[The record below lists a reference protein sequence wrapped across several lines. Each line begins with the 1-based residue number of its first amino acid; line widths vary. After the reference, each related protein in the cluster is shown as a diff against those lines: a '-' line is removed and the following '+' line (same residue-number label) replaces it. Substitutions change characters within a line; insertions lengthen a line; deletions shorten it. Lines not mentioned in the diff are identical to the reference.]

1 MLTSTEKLDNLILN
15 FIKSTSGVEGAALIS
30 PDGLPL
36 ATNLP
41 ESMDEERVAAI
52 SAAMLSLAERIS
64 NELERGNVERVFVEG
79 DLGYGILTNC
89 GEDAVLLVLAGKA
102 AKQGMLLLA
111 IKKTIAGLK
120 LVLNGA
126 AEASQNSESQSLRS
140 IMRL

>member
-120 LVLNGA
+120 LILNGA
-126 AEASQNSESQSLRS
+126 EEESQNSESQSLRS

>member
-1 MLTSTEKLDNLILN
+1 MLTSTEKLDNLLLN

-41 ESMDEERVAAI
+41 QSMDEERVAAI

-64 NELERGNVERVFVEG
+64 NELERGDVERVFVEG

-89 GEDAVLLVLAGKA
+89 GEDAVLLVLASKA

-111 IKKTIAGLK
+111 IKKTIAALK
-120 LVLNGA
+120 QVLEGA
-126 AEASQNSESQSLRS
+126 AEESQNADNQNLRS

>member
-1 MLTSTEKLDNLILN
+1 MLTSTEKLDNLLLN

-64 NELERGNVERVFVEG
+64 NELERGDVERVFVEG

-89 GEDAVLLVLAGKA
+89 GEDAVLLVLATKA
-102 AKQGMLLLA
+102 AKMGMLLLA

-120 LVLNGA
+120 EVLNGSGND
-126 AEASQNSESQSLRS
+126 SQNEENQSLRS

>member
-15 FIKSTSGVEGAALIS
+15 FIKSTSGVEGVALIS

-64 NELERGNVERVFVEG
+64 KELERGDVERVFVEG
-79 DLGYGILTNC
+79 DLGYGILTSC
-89 GEDAVLLVLAGKA
+89 GEDAVLLVLASKA

-120 LVLNGA
+120 QVLNGT
-126 AEASQNSESQSLRS
+126 EADSKSSENQNMRS

>member
-64 NELERGNVERVFVEG
+64 NELERGDVERVFVEG

-120 LVLNGA
+120 LILNGA
-126 AEASQNSESQSLRS
+126 EEESQNSESQSLRS

>member
-64 NELERGNVERVFVEG
+64 NELERGDVERVFVEG

-120 LVLNGA
+120 LILNGA

>member
-1 MLTSTEKLDNLILN
+1 MLTSTEKLDNLLLN

-64 NELERGNVERVFVEG
+64 NELERGDVERVFVEG

-89 GEDAVLLVLAGKA
+89 GEDAVLLVLASKA

-120 LVLNGA
+120 QVLVG
-126 AEASQNSESQSLRS
+126 AEAEIQSAENQNLRS

>member
-64 NELERGNVERVFVEG
+64 NELERGDVERVFVEG

-120 LVLNGA
+120 LILNGA
-126 AEASQNSESQSLRS
+126 EAESQNSESQSLRS

>member
-64 NELERGNVERVFVEG
+64 NELERGDVERVFVEG

-89 GEDAVLLVLAGKA
+89 GEDAVLLVLASKT

-120 LVLNGA
+120 QVLNGA
-126 AEASQNSESQSLRS
+126 AEESKNSESQSLRS

>member
-1 MLTSTEKLDNLILN
+1 MLTSTEKLDNLLLN

-41 ESMDEERVAAI
+41 QSMDEERVAAI

-64 NELERGNVERVFVEG
+64 NELERGDVERVFVEG

-89 GEDAVLLVLAGKA
+89 GEDAVLLVLASKA

-111 IKKTIAGLK
+111 IKKTIAALK
-120 LVLNGA
+120 QVLNGA
-126 AEASQNSESQSLRS
+126 AAESQNADNQNLRS

>member
-120 LVLNGA
+120 LILNGA

>member
-64 NELERGNVERVFVEG
+64 NELERGDVERVFVEG
-79 DLGYGILTNC
+79 DLGYGTLTNC
-89 GEDAVLLVLAGKA
+89 GEDAVLLVLASKA
-102 AKQGMLLLA
+102 AKPGMLLLA

-120 LVLNGA
+120 QILNGA
-126 AEASQNSESQSLRS
+126 AEESQNSESQSLRS

>member
-89 GEDAVLLVLAGKA
+89 GEDAVPLVLAGKA

-120 LVLNGA
+120 LILNGA

>member
-64 NELERGNVERVFVEG
+64 NELERGDVERVFVEG

-89 GEDAVLLVLAGKA
+89 GEDAVLLVLASKA

-120 LVLNGA
+120 QVLNGA
-126 AEASQNSESQSLRS
+126 AEESQNSESQSLRS

>member
-1 MLTSTEKLDNLILN
+1 MLTSTEKLDNLLLN

-41 ESMDEERVAAI
+41 QSMDEERVAAI

-64 NELERGNVERVFVEG
+64 NELERGDVERVFVEG

-89 GEDAVLLVLAGKA
+89 GEDAVLLVLASKA

-111 IKKTIAGLK
+111 IKKTIAALK
-120 LVLNGA
+120 QVLNGA
-126 AEASQNSESQSLRS
+126 AEESQNADNQNLRS